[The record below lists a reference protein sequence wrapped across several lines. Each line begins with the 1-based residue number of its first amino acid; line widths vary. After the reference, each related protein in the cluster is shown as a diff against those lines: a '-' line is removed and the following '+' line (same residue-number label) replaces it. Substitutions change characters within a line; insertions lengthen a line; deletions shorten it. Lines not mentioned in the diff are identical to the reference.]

1 MLGLTDDQLGT
12 VMDMAHTVPVEK
24 RDLYLQRV
32 AAMLAMRGRGHFG
45 DDDVQ
50 EWRCAALSTPTR
62 HEPNSPQTD
71 LPMVFPAGK
80 LGRYF
85 VKSA

>member
-1 MLGLTDDQLGT
+1 MHNRAGNDRMLMALSDRQLAE
-12 VMDMAHTVPVEK
+12 VMHAARVLLVEK

-50 EWRCAALSTPTR
+50 DVTALALCGLIHTDAA
-62 HEPNSPQTD
+62 
-71 LPMVFPAGK
+71 
-80 LGRYF
+80 
-85 VKSA
+85 

>member
-24 RDLYLQRV
+24 RDLYLQRI

-50 EWRCAALSTPTR
+50 DVTALALCGVIHTDAA
-62 HEPNSPQTD
+62 
-71 LPMVFPAGK
+71 
-80 LGRYF
+80 
-85 VKSA
+85 

>member
-1 MLGLTDDQLGT
+1 GLTDDQLGT

-50 EWRCAALSTPTR
+50 DVTALALCGVIHTDAA
-62 HEPNSPQTD
+62 
-71 LPMVFPAGK
+71 
-80 LGRYF
+80 
-85 VKSA
+85 

>member
-50 EWRCAALSTPTR
+50 DVTALALCGPYPHRRGLSRIHPKR
-62 HEPNSPQTD
+62 I
-71 LPMVFPAGK
+71 FPWSSQPGSWEDT
-80 LGRYF
+80 L
-85 VKSA
+85 